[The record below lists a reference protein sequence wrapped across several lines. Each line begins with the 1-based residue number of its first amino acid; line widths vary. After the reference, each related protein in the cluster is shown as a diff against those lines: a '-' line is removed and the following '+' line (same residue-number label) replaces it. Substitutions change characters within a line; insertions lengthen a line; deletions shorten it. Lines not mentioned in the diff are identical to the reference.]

1 MPALWWWNL
10 GAVRGSILVAL
21 QQLFRVRQVRD
32 RGMRRLSRAIKGKET
47 SAPALPNMFPSLASR
62 GISIRTGEVSMIAGA
77 PAAGKSML
85 ALALAVRAQV
95 PTMYLSADSHMH
107 TQSMRLISMDTNTDQ
122 SVVEGVMEDKDWA
135 SSVLRSR
142 DYMWWNFSSNPTAR
156 MISELVDAHIE
167 LDGNPPSLFI
177 VDNLT
182 DCLVDG
188 DEFGGMRGF
197 LKDMKFLAR
206 EHQMAMVVLHHTS
219 EGVTVPSGHCPP
231 RFSLQGK
238 VAQTPA
244 LVITV
249 TNEAGFLGVC
259 PVKNRYGASN
269 ASGNEVTWFTYD
281 PNRCL
286 VSELQGQELLHA

>member
-1 MPALWWWNL
+1 
-10 GAVRGSILVAL
+10 
-21 QQLFRVRQVRD
+21 
-32 RGMRRLSRAIKGKET
+32 MRRLSRAVRGNET
-47 SAPALPNMFPSLASR
+47 TAPSLPNMFATLAERS
-62 GISIRTGEVSMIAGA
+62 ISIRTGEVSMIAGM

-95 PTMYLSADSHMH
+95 PTIYLSADSHMH
-107 TQSMRLISMDTNTDQ
+107 TQAMRLIAMVTDTEQ
-122 SVVEGVMEDKDWA
+122 SVVEQAMSDKDWA
-135 SSVLRSR
+135 SSVLKNHDTIKWSF
-142 DYMWWNFSSNPTAR
+142 NSNPTAR
-156 MISELVDAHIE
+156 SISALIDAHIE
-167 LDGNPPSLFI
+167 LHGNPPALF
-177 VDNLT
+177 VLDNLT

-197 LKDMKFLAR
+197 LKDMKYLAR

-219 EGVTVPSGHCPP
+219 EGVMVPSGHCPP

-249 TNEAGFLGVC
+249 TNESGFLGVC

-269 ASGNEVTWFTYD
+269 PSGSEVTWFNYD
-281 PNRCL
+281 PARCL
-286 VSELQGQELLHA
+286 VSELQGQELLHV